1 MMVVRAI
8 RGATTAQENT
18 KESILA
24 TTKEL
29 LEAIVRANDLHL
41 DDIISAFFTTTQD
54 LNAEFPPV
62 AARKLGW
69 VNVGLMCSHEML
81 VPDAQ
86 GKCIRV
92 MVHFN
97 TDKSADEISN
107 VYLREAV
114 NLRKRGFEDVP
125 EC

>member
-1 MMVVRAI
+1 MTVVRAI
-8 RGATTAQENT
+8 RGATTARENT
-18 KESILA
+18 KESILES
-24 TTKEL
+24 TREL
-29 LEAIVRANDLHL
+29 LEEIVKVNDLQQEG
-41 DDIISAFFTTTQD
+41 IISAFFTTTQD

-69 VNVGLMCSHEML
+69 VNVALMCSHEML

-86 GKCIRV
+86 VKCIRV

-97 TDKSADEISN
+97 TDKSADEIVN

-114 NLRKRGFEDVP
+114 NLRKRGFEEVA
-125 EC
+125 E